1 MKSLNK
7 AQKLVKMV
15 ELMNRRGGVRSSE
28 FMERFDVDART
39 LRRYLSDLREMEMP
53 LIDTG
58 MGESRT
64 ISPDP
69 NYRRSGVQLSL
80 PEVLSLHFGRT
91 LFTFLE
97 GTQFAEDLQG
107 AIERLEPAIP
117 RAHADLAKDLDRK
130 FMAVPEHAK
139 DYRDHGDLLDELI
152 TALLYENPVRAG
164 YHKPDGQ
171 PKKYELEPYTLATYR
186 QGLYVFA
193 RARADGKLKTFA
205 VERFGKLERLRVEK
219 FVVPSDY
226 KPEAVLSDSF
236 GITRGEPAQASA
248 VFDASVAR
256 FVRERTWHKSQTVQD
271 LPDGRVRISL
281 RVGVSQELVQWLLSY
296 SGAVSVEG
304 PEELVNRLR
313 DAHLAA
319 LGRYEI
325 REQAA

>member
-64 ISPDP
+64 ISLDP

-139 DYRDHGDLLDELI
+139 DYREVGELIDDLI
-152 TALLYENPVRAG
+152 TALLYENPVTAT
-164 YHKPDGQ
+164 YVKADGSSRD
-171 PKKYELEPYTLATYR
+171 YDLEPWTLATYR
-186 QGLYVFA
+186 QGLYLFA
-193 RARADGKLKTFA
+193 KDRRDGRVKTFA
-205 VERFGKLERLRVEK
+205 VERFTRFDRVRHDK
-219 FVVPSDY
+219 FVLPADFDP
-226 KPEAVLSDSF
+226 KAVVSSAF
-236 GITRGEPAQASA
+236 GIIGGPLAEVSL
-248 VFDASVAR
+248 VFDAIAAP
-256 FVRERTWHKSQTVQD
+256 FVMERRWHHSAHLSR
-271 LPDGRVRISL
+271 LPDGSARLQMRVAIT
-281 RVGVSQELVQWLLSY
+281 QELVTWILGYGGS
-296 SGAVSVEG
+296 VSIEG
-304 PEELVNRLR
+304 PLDLRASVLAAHEAAVTRLR
-313 DAHLAA
+313 AGA
-319 LGRYEI
+319 
-325 REQAA
+325 